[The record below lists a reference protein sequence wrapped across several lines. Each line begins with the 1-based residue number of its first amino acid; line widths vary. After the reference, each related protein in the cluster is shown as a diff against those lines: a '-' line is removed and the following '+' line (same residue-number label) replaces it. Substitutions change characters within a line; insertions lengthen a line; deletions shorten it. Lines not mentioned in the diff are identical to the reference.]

1 MHFRIITLKGNK
13 MSKSNSKKAVAKIEQ
28 RLYSRRQRQQR
39 RQSASKTAK
48 KAVAKSAKKAVAKK
62 VSTKAAKKPNALHAK
77 IFALM
82 TRKDGATIAE
92 LVKAGFYGSAMA
104 ALKIAERR
112 GMKVRV
118 AKPAGEFK
126 HYIASAR

>member
-13 MSKSNSKKAVAKIEQ
+13 MSKSNSKKSVAKK
-28 RLYSRRQRQQR
+28 
-39 RQSASKTAK
+39 SASKTAK
-48 KAVAKSAKKAVAKK
+48 KVAAKSAKKAVAKK
-62 VSTKAAKKPNALHAK
+62 VSTTKAAKKPNALHAK